1 MTEVPPWAPR
11 EFYNPR
17 YNPRNGWDRCNS
29 GLWCLAFPR
38 VGLGVN
44 PVPGNAPTRISQK
57 IGRISPHPDR
67 DRFVADF
74 CAKSVAPVKN

>member
-29 GLWCLAFPR
+29 GLRCLAFPR

-57 IGRISPHPDR
+57 LAEFPPILTGIGLSRIFVQNPSPR
-67 DRFVADF
+67 
-74 CAKSVAPVKN
+74 